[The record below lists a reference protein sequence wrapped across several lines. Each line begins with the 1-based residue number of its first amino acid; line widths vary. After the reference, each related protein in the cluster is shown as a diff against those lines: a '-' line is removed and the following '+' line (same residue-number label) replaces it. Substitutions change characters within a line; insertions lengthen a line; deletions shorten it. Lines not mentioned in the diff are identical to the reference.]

1 MSLFPVLIR
10 CKSQL
15 LKNQVTP
22 PMPPERFSRTKKK
35 RVVFYALVG
44 IMYMTDPSAID
55 PIPTHH
61 HLSAL
66 KGSDGF

>member
-1 MSLFPVLIR
+1 
-10 CKSQL
+10 
-15 LKNQVTP
+15 
-22 PMPPERFSRTKKK
+22 MPPERFSRTKKK

-55 PIPTHH
+55 PMPTHH